1 MLYPREVGGG
11 QVGGLIKV
19 SSIHKLVREEVDK

>member
-11 QVGGLIKV
+11 EVGKLIKV
-19 SSIHKLVREEVDK
+19 SSIHKFGERGC